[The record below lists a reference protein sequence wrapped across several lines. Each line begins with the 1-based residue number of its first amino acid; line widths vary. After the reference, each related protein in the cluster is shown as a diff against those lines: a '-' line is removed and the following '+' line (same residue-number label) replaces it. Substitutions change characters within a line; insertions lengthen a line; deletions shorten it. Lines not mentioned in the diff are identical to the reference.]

1 MLNSRFRDDL
11 DRVTTPVGAA
21 LSRLG
26 VTADQLTVLGL
37 LTSAAAGLAVGSG
50 MRAWGALLVAAS
62 GLPDLLDGAVAR
74 ASAKSSPRGQFFDSV
89 ADRVSDALVFGG
101 VTWYVGVSAGA
112 VAAIP
117 AAVMVLSML
126 ISYERAKGEALG
138 FTASNGLM
146 ERGER
151 FVFLVAA
158 LLVPGA
164 LLALLTVMLVLTA
177 VTVVQRFQAV
187 WRQAS
192 GAGPDEL
199 PGGVDVL
206 PWPEEVNGK
215 EEAGLRE
222 PAAAAW
228 AWRSGRHGQ
237 RPWLHRPSDGGAGWR
252 PWRESAPRSEGQLWL
267 TTRTARAAQALGRP
281 GTGGRARPGG
291 GFRSVPAS
299 RRSLGRR
306 ASSGSGWRDGSEK
319 N

>member
-1 MLNSRFRDDL
+1 M
-11 DRVTTPVGAA
+11 TTPVGAA

-50 MRAWGALLVAAS
+50 MRWWGALLVAAS

-89 ADRVSDALVFGG
+89 ADRVSDGLVFGG

-151 FVFLVAA
+151 FVFLIAA
-158 LLVPGA
+158 LLVPDG
-164 LLALLTVMLVLTA
+164 LVALLTLMLVLTA

-192 GAGPDEL
+192 GAGRDEV
-199 PGGVDVL
+199 PGGADV
-206 PWPEEVNGK
+206 PRRGEVNGK
-215 EEAGLRE
+215 EEAGSRE

-237 RPWLHRPSDGGAGWR
+237 RPWLHRPSDGAAGWR
-252 PWRESAPRSEGQLWL
+252 PWRESAARSEGQLWL

-291 GFRSVPAS
+291 GVRSVPAA